1 MTVGVHARNA
11 ILVVFAGVMTVSLAE
26 AEVDSSALP
35 SSADAAE
42 SVAEPVI
49 ALDYLVI
56 GEDAAAFF
64 DVIARALSVRLDL
77 SDKVHGTLSKTR
89 LSGTSD
95 KILDEAA
102 QKLGLDWFTF
112 NGVLYVSNRSEAVTR
127 IVRLGGLK
135 AGRVLA
141 VLAENGLAVERLDIK
156 PSADGA
162 ALALSGPPKLLALVE
177 TMIEGI
183 APVPV
188 ERLAESAAKIVTV
201 RRGNEAEMVRLP

>member
-35 SSADAAE
+35 SSADASE